1 MQVDGIDYG
10 FENLP
15 AEVPAGTMLTFR
27 NTSDKEFHEM
37 VVMRIPDEET
47 RSVEELAA
55 LPPEE
60 SDAIFADVMPAL
72 VSVAA
77 PGEEGMPVLGDGTH
91 RRARPL
97 RGRLLHPGRRRSAR
111 SVAEAMQ
118 TESSGPPDLGDGP
131 PHVSAGMYGELL
143 VTEA

>member
-1 MQVDGIDYG
+1 MHRTKRLARLAPLAVGVLALSLAACGDDDDDASDTTAAPAATSPAAETTAHADHQTVVVDGVDYG

-15 AEVPAGTMLTFR
+15 AEVPAGTMLTFQ
-27 NTSDKEFHEM
+27 NTSEEEFHEM

-47 RSVEELAA
+47 RPVGQLAA

-77 PGEEGMPVLGDGTH
+77 PG
-91 RRARPL
+91 
-97 RGRLLHPGRRRSAR
+97 
-111 SVAEAMQ
+111 
-118 TESSGPPDLGDGP
+118 
-131 PHVSAGMYGELL
+131 
-143 VTEA
+143 